1 MVTTGSIMT
10 GALCVSYTV
19 FQNTGLSSTFL
30 GSVNNVFMSYL
41 GIEWPD
47 KSLVL
52 DAGLSFDMLYLW
64 LLCHLVSLVVLSV
77 FGSLLPDIDTSTSS
91 LGRFVPFIGASITNR
106 TITHT
111 IWGVLVFGIA
121 IFCFGGNAYIIAVW
135 LGYILHIVEDSF
147 SKQGIAW
154 FYPIDGYRTY
164 GSGAVV
170 KRGRDPKFLY
180 YRTGSDRETGIFY
193 VMLVFWMIFIV
204 RLLYLLYIK

>member
-10 GALCVSYTV
+10 GAVCASYTV
-19 FQNTGLSSTFL
+19 FQNAGLSSTFL
-30 GSVNNVFMSYL
+30 GSVNNVFMTYL
-41 GIEWPD
+41 GVEWPD

-52 DAGLSFDMLYLW
+52 DTGLSFDILYLG
-64 LLCHLVSLVVLSV
+64 LLCHLFSIVALSV
-77 FGSLLPDIDTSTSS
+77 FGSLLPDIDTSTST
-91 LGRFVPFIGASITNR
+91 LGRFVPFIGAIIPHR

-111 IWGVLVFGIA
+111 IWIILIFGIG

-135 LGYILHIVEDSF
+135 IGYILHVVEDTF

-170 KRGRDPKFLY
+170 KRGRNPKFFY
-180 YRTGSDRETGIFY
+180 YRTGSDREIGIFY
-193 VMLVFWMIFIV
+193 VMLVFWIIFII
-204 RLLYLLYIK
+204 RLLYLLYFK